1 MWVLCR
7 RERNSDPLAP
17 TREIGRLEWAGQ
29 KEGGRL
35 GKGEETLEETDL
47 ETRGM
52 KKEVSY

>member
-17 TREIGRLEWAGQ
+17 TREIGRLGWAGQ
-29 KEGGRL
+29 REGGRL